1 METTPCPATPD
12 PPAAGPTPFPAERSR
27 MNLVTGSAVCGLLAL
42 LGILMV
48 LHAGRKLKKLH

>member
-1 METTPCPATPD
+1 
-12 PPAAGPTPFPAERSR
+12 